1 MELND
6 GMAGYLKDPAADAE
20 GFKTGEMPMIWLSKR
35 KIRDG
40 KMEQAATNFQK
51 GVDRMYYNAPS
62 AVGIAEFP
70 AEEEDCVWSIRV
82 FNAFDGF
89 KNHFPVRA
97 GVGGADVRGGAVARR
112 RSPFRD

>member
-1 MELND
+1 
-6 GMAGYLKDPAADAE
+6 MAGYLKDPAADAE